1 MLIQAVSSGFDGR
14 DYARITINDA
24 QVPVKENHTGNYR
37 GLHIVI
43 INPENGHISFAG
55 VFDTYT
61 SSEHLEKFIAHDVPR
76 NHIIVAACK
85 DECVKN
91 LSQTCKMW
99 LSDMGSKEI
108 WNLEYRCS
116 YAFIGI
122 SGKQKAIEQRSTFSI
137 KEALVTQIFY
147 INDKV
152 Q

>member
-85 DECVKN
+85 DECVKS
-91 LSQTCKMW
+91 LSLEAKLW
-99 LSDMGSKEI
+99 FGDMGSEEI
-108 WNLEYRCS
+108 FNVGHQCGF
-116 YAFIGI
+116 AFIGI
-122 SGKQKAIEQRSTFSI
+122 SGRKHVTEKRAIL
-137 KEALVTQIFY
+137 K
-147 INDKV
+147 
-152 Q
+152 